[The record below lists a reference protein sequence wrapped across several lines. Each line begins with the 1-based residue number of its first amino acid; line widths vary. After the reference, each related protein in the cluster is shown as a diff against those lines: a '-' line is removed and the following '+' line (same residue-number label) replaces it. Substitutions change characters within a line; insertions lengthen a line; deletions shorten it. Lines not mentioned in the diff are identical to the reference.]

1 MVHPFIRS
9 KKALA
14 AALSLSLVAAL
25 PAQALAAEAAA
36 KPISSPSA
44 AAHPSSSK
52 AALTENYA
60 LFLQDKFGI
69 QFDSSPTRG
78 SFILALVT
86 ALELTA
92 KSEDAAADT
101 DESRLASAIEALR
114 KNGIVSTTD
123 IQADQALT
131 SLQAVFL
138 AVKAAELK
146 ELAYTYPKEK
156 AAASLKR
163 AKLNLAQ
170 FGTLTAA
177 QEVAAAI
184 DTGLVDPAF
193 YNQLSPGTKASAAFS
208 AALLG
213 RVLEAKGL
221 YKHYLGETSDY
232 DIYAKLTD
240 AYRTSDIL
248 DGGELEEIASGALKQ
263 GLVTGY
269 NLKDS
274 RYDANFVDALSLTYG
289 HSDLKHAIQLIG
301 LLRSEG
307 IDAKVQF
314 EPKTSAFV
322 HLIEWGE
329 PQPSEDYQYEK
340 LDNGNYIASAKEY
353 DIAFEFETAA
363 DKERFQPV
371 ILKYAKKN
379 SEDAQG
385 LISGS
390 WWQPLYYSHTK
401 LADYDVITNNKLL
414 GDGYVYAQSFSLNK
428 DSAAV
433 IAGFKKLNPNANV
446 ISYEFWVDH
455 PFHNYLTG
463 ESHL

>member
-14 AALSLSLVAAL
+14 TALSLSLLAAL

-36 KPISSPSA
+36 KPTSSTVVA
-44 AAHPSSSK
+44 PSSQK

-69 QFDSSPTRG
+69 QFAPNPTRG
-78 SFILALVT
+78 GFILALAA

-92 KSEDAAADT
+92 KSEAEAVSTDA
-101 DESRLASAIEALR
+101 SRLATAIAALQ
-114 KNGIVSTTD
+114 KNGIISTTD

-146 ELAYTYPKEK
+146 ELAYTYPRDK

-163 AKLNLAQ
+163 AKLNFAQ
-170 FGTLTAA
+170 FGSLTAA

-221 YKHYLGETSDY
+221 YKHYLGETSDF

-248 DGGELEEIASGALKQ
+248 EGGELEEIASGALEQ

-307 IDAKVQF
+307 LHAKVQF

-353 DIAFEFETAA
+353 DIAFEFDSAA

-379 SEDAQG
+379 SEDVQG

-390 WWQPLYYSHTK
+390 WWQPLYYSNTK

-414 GDGYVYAQSFSLNK
+414 GDGYVYAQSFSLSK

-463 ESHL
+463 DSHL

>member
-14 AALSLSLVAAL
+14 AALSLSLLAAL

-36 KPISSPSA
+36 KPASSTA
-44 AAHPSSSK
+44 ASVQSSSQK
-52 AALTENYA
+52 AALPENYA
-60 LFLQDKFGI
+60 LFLEDKFGI
-69 QFDSSPTRG
+69 QFGSNLTRG
-78 SFILALVT
+78 EFSIALAT

-92 KSEDAAADT
+92 KSEEAAASGA
-101 DESRLASAIEALR
+101 SRAASAIAALQ
-114 KNGIVSTTD
+114 KSGIISTTD
-123 IQADQALT
+123 IPADQALT
-131 SLQAVFL
+131 TLQAVFL
-138 AVKAAELK
+138 AVKAADLK
-146 ELAYTYPKEK
+146 ELAYTYPKDK

-163 AKLNLAQ
+163 ASLSLAQ
-170 FGTLTAA
+170 FGSLSAA

-184 DTGLVDPAF
+184 DTGLVDAAS
-193 YNQLSPGTKASAAFS
+193 YNQLAPGTKTSAAF
-208 AALLG
+208 AAKLLG

-221 YKHYLGETSDY
+221 YKHYLGETSDF

-248 DGGELEEIASGALKQ
+248 KGGELEEIASGALQQ

-307 IDAKVQF
+307 IHAKVQF

-329 PQPSEDYQYEK
+329 PEPSEDYQYKK

-353 DIAFEFETAA
+353 DIAFEFDSAA
-363 DKERFQPV
+363 DKARFQPV
-371 ILKYAKKN
+371 ILQYAKKN

-390 WWQPLYYSHTK
+390 WWQPLYYSNTK

-433 IAGFKKLNPNANV
+433 IAGFKKLNPSANV
-446 ISYEFWVDH
+446 VSYEFWVDH